1 MHPLETL
8 GGKVNLLIKRQ
19 SSLEADN
26 NRLRAIIEGQ
36 NKVIQ
41 NLHRKVAELDN
52 GMVSVNL
59 DKAGMGEEQK
69 EDMKRQLDTLIG
81 EIDKIVA
88 NLND

>member
-1 MHPLETL
+1 MHPLESL
-8 GGKVNLLIKRQ
+8 GGKVNQLIKRHA
-19 SSLEADN
+19 SLEADN

-52 GMVSVNL
+52 GMVSVHL
-59 DKAGMGEEQK
+59 EKAGMDTEQK
-69 EDMKRQLDTLIG
+69 EDMKRQLDTLIN

-88 NLND
+88 DLNE